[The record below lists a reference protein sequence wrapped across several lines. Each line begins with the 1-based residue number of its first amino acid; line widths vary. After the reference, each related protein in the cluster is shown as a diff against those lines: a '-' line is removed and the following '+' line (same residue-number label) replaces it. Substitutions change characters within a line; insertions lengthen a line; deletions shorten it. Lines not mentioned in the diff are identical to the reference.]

1 MSDEQPPPR
10 PTVSLPAVPQWA
22 IEMMQA
28 TKAGIAEIRADVA
41 DARAETRADVGLV
54 SNDLGLLKTRVS
66 IIESLRV
73 EDEAR
78 TVKLSGGVRGLSS
91 SDLAHE
97 ARIAELGTKVDDL
110 AKTNATQLAILSR
123 LDKVASNPVVKTIVT
138 ILVTILGTWAASKG
152 ITVK

>member
-1 MSDEQPPPR
+1 M
-10 PTVSLPAVPQWA
+10 SLPAVPQWA